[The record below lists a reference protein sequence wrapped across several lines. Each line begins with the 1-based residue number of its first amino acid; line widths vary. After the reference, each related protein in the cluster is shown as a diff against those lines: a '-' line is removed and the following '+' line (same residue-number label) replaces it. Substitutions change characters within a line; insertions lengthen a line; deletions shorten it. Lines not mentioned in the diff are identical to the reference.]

1 MNRQEGKENRKSVEG
16 RNRGERT
23 KEEEEEDKEVIEM
36 CRYIAKSVGSDQV
49 ECDGRDSR
57 KKKTR
62 VNGLL
67 FPIRETNE
75 IRNGHCCYAVAR
87 YTKRMRRRMI
97 VVKMVANTNPFV
109 RVTDPV
115 EVM

>member
-49 ECDGRDSR
+49 EC
-57 KKKTR
+57 
-62 VNGLL
+62 
-67 FPIRETNE
+67 
-75 IRNGHCCYAVAR
+75 
-87 YTKRMRRRMI
+87 M
-97 VVKMVANTNPFV
+97 
-109 RVTDPV
+109 
-115 EVM
+115 